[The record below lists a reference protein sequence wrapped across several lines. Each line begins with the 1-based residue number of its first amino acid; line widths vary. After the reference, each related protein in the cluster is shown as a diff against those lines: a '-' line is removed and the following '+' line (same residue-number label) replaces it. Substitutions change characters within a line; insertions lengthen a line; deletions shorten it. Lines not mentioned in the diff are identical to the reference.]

1 MNVNKF
7 NLIYPIP
14 IIHIYIYI
22 SITTETKLEAKRTSK
37 RRTIPSHERDRIAR
51 ISSLIDEQRQ
61 DREVTSVVCQS
72 NDPIRGDSSVAIDIR
87 SRIPVTIKTI
97 RFYDVP
103 YFNSLCAS
111 YTDPRILCF
120 VSVRLLHFHRYI
132 GGRKKER
139 GEIGSRRFNR
149 KMTYSGW
156 RYPR

>member
-7 NLIYPIP
+7 NLIYPLP
-14 IIHIYIYI
+14 IIHIYIYTYQ
-22 SITTETKLEAKRTSK
+22 SPPKQNSK
-37 RRTIPSHERDRIAR
+37 RSELRSDIPSPATKEKDRIAR

-132 GGRKKER
+132 GGRKKEE
-139 GEIGSRRFNR
+139 GEGGR
-149 KMTYSGW
+149 
-156 RYPR
+156 